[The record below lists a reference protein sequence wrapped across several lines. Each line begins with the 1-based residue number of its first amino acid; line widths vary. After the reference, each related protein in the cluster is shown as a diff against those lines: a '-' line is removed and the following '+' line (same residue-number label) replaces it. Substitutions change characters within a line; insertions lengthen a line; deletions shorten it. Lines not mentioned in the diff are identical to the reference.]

1 MNDLIKGKTLFV
13 DMDGVIAN
21 FEREPNCVERFA
33 SEPLFFLGLQ
43 PIVHNLQAIR
53 ELIGQGQKVKIL
65 SASPNA
71 NADRDK
77 HLWLDFYL
85 PQIDRE
91 DRVIV
96 RNSDSK
102 AEYMGD
108 LGKCVLIDDYSGN
121 LIPVALNGGT
131 AIKVVNDYDKE
142 IGTHTKYGIPYVK
155 SLIQLV

>member
-1 MNDLIKGKTLFV
+1 MRELIQDKIIFV
-13 DMDGVIAN
+13 DMDGVLAQ
-21 FEREPNCVERFA
+21 FQEEPNCVERFA
-33 SEPLFFLGLQ
+33 TEPLFFVGLK
-43 PIVHNLQAIR
+43 PIVHNLQAVR
-53 ELIGQGQKVKIL
+53 KLIASGKKVKVL

-77 HLWLDFYL
+77 HYWLDFYL
-85 PQIDRE
+85 PELKRE
-91 DRVIV
+91 DRIIV

-121 LIPVALNGGT
+121 LVPVALNGGT
-131 AIKVVNDYDKE
+131 AIKVVNDYDNE